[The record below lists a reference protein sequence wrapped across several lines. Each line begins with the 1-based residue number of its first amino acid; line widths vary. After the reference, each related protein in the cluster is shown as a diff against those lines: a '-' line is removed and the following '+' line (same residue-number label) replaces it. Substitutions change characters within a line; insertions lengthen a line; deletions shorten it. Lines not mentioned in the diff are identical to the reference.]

1 MFCWYVWF
9 NQFTES
15 EGANMSEISIL
26 VAGDYS
32 PKERFQK
39 ELDNNLFESLF
50 PGVKEVISS
59 CDYSV
64 VNFESTIPTQDSRPI
79 DKIGSHLSAKENA
92 MIPLR
97 WLGFNM
103 LTMANNHVMDYGET
117 AMEHC
122 LNLAKRNGFDI
133 VGVGRNLTEARCFK
147 VIKIHENRIAFI
159 NACEHEFSIA
169 GENRAGCNP
178 LDIINLSYDIQQARQ
193 EADYVFVIIHGGNE
207 HYKLPSPRMKKLYRF
222 FIDQGADA
230 VLNHHQHCYSG
241 YEVYNNKPIFYGLGN
256 FCFDSA
262 GDIKYRHATYNYGY
276 LVKLYLASTIKFE
289 LIPYEQCYEK
299 PGVYM
304 MTDQSKNL
312 FNKDIAELN
321 AIIADDKKL
330 VEAFK
335 QMAREKRKFVYGGF
349 RPYTSRMANAL
360 YHRGLLPSFLNKKR
374 FKIIAATLECESHND
389 ILMTNLKLEK

>member
-1 MFCWYVWF
+1 MFCRGIWF
-9 NQFTES
+9 NQFTECK
-15 EGANMSEISIL
+15 EFDMSEISIL
-26 VAGDYS
+26 IAGDYS

-39 ELDNNLFESLF
+39 KLDNNLFESLF

-64 VNFESTIPTQDSRPI
+64 VNFETTIPIQDSRPI

-92 MIPLR
+92 LVPLK

-117 AMEHC
+117 AMKHC
-122 LNLAKRNGFDI
+122 LTLAKQNGFDF
-133 VGVGRNLTEARCFK
+133 VGIGCNLAEARRFK
-147 VIKIHENRIAFI
+147 VIKIREKRIAFI

-169 GENRAGCNP
+169 DENRAGCNP
-178 LDIINLSYDIQQARQ
+178 LDTISLSYDIQQAKQ
-193 EADYVFVIIHGGNE
+193 ETDYVLVIIHGGHE
-207 HYKLPSPRMKKLYRF
+207 HDKLPSTRMKKLYRF

-241 YEVYNNKPIFYGLGN
+241 YEVYNSKPIFYGLGN

-262 GDIKYRHATYNYGY
+262 SDIKYRHTTYNYGY

-299 PGVYM
+299 PGVYI
-304 MTDQSKNL
+304 MTDQGKNM
-312 FNKDIAELN
+312 FKEDIAELN
-321 AIIADDKKL
+321 AIIADDQKL
-330 VEAFK
+330 TEAFK
-335 QMAREKRKFVYGGF
+335 QIAKEKRKFVYGVF
-349 RPYTSRMANAL
+349 RPYASRIAKAL
-360 YHRGLLPSFLNKKR
+360 YYRGLLPSFLNSKR
-374 FKIIAATLECESHND
+374 FKIITATLECESHND

>member
-1 MFCWYVWF
+1 MKLIVCGDFVTTGRGMEAVK
-9 NQFTES
+9 NSTALS
-15 EGANMSEISIL
+15 SEIIEILKNADFSIVNL
-26 VAGDYS
+26 EAPVANAKSS
-32 PKERFQK
+32 PIRKVGPH
-39 ELDNNLFESLF
+39 LHTF
-50 PGVKEVISS
+50 PEALKYLKSCGV
-59 CDYSV
+59 DV
-64 VNFESTIPTQDSRPI
+64 VT
-79 DKIGSHLSAKENA
+79 L
-92 MIPLR
+92 
-97 WLGFNM
+97 
-103 LTMANNHVMDYGET
+103 ANNHFYDYGQ
-117 AMEHC
+117 
-122 LNLAKRNGFDI
+122 
-133 VGVGRNLTEARCFK
+133 VGVIKTIETCEEFELLHVGGGRTQDEYRSILY
-147 VIKIHENRIAFI
+147 IKTSEQVLAILNY
-159 NACEHEFSIA
+159 CEYEFSVNEYCGA
-169 GENRAGCNP
+169 NP
-178 LDIINLSYDIQQARQ
+178 MDPINVFYDISEAKKNADIII
-193 EADYVFVIIHGGNE
+193 VITHGGHERYN
-207 HYKLPSPRMKKLYRF
+207 LPSPRMKHLYRF
-222 FIDQGADA
+222 FVDCGANA
-230 VLNHHQHCYSG
+230 VINHHQHCYSG